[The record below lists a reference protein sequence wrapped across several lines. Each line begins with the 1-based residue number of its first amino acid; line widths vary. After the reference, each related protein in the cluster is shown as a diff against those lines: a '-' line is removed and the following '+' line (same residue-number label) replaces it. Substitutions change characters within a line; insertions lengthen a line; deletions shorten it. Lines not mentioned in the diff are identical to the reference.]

1 MGEDGIWNTSIKED
15 LKGKFYTFN
24 VKVNGKWLGDTP
36 GIMAKA
42 VGVNGKR
49 AAVIDL
55 RSTDPEGWANDVRPL
70 LKDYADIIVYEMLRR
85 VKKPASTT

>member
-1 MGEDGIWNTSIKED
+1 
-15 LKGKFYTFN
+15 
-24 VKVNGKWLGDTP
+24 
-36 GIMAKA
+36 MAKA

-70 LKDYADIIVYEMLRR
+70 LKDYADIIVYEMHHRDFLWIQFREF
-85 VKKPASTT
+85 VIKENSLH

>member
-1 MGEDGIWNTSIKED
+1 
-15 LKGKFYTFN
+15 
-24 VKVNGKWLGDTP
+24 
-36 GIMAKA
+36 MAKA

-70 LKDYADIIVYEMLRR
+70 LKDYADIIVYEMHHRDFSLDSVSGIRN
-85 VKKPASTT
+85 KGKFLALTELGTTTSQGEKPASTT